1 MIREASFDRVFVA
14 MNYLFLTFLLVIVLY
29 PLLFIVSA
37 SLSNPDAVTTG
48 RVWLW
53 PVDFTLSGYERVL
66 QSGDIW
72 MGYRNTILYTV
83 FGTIL
88 NLLITIPGAYALSR
102 RDMAGRNVLTFLVVF
117 TMFFSGGIIPT
128 YLLIKGLGLL
138 NTPLALIIPQ
148 AASVMNIVVTR
159 TYFQHSIPKELEE
172 AAEVD
177 GCSTFKLFFQIVL
190 PLSKPIIVVMALFYG
205 VSHWNQYFQALL
217 YLSERTLFPLQ
228 LILREILVMNVINL
242 DMVVSEDEML
252 AMLEQARTAELI
264 KYVVIIISSLPL
276 LVLYP
281 FMQRYFIQ
289 GVLIGSLKG

>member
-1 MIREASFDRVFVA
+1 